1 MKQIFIKSLITT
13 MILAIFTTT
22 FYQNSASAAGTNV
35 TVTTNT
41 KEAVNSPIYLDG
53 IADVKEK
60 AASTNSLPP
69 RKSTKD
75 PFWRWVSATVAMF
88 AGVTVATVFVENA
101 INNGIDSACKK
112 WGTKPGVKQACA
124 IFQS

>member
-1 MKQIFIKSLITT
+1 MKKVFIKSLITT

-22 FYQNSASAAGTNV
+22 FYQNSASASGTYV

-41 KEAVNSPIYLDG
+41 KEVVNSPIYLDG
-53 IADVKEK
+53 IADVKEN
-60 AASTNSLPP
+60 AISTNALPP
-69 RKSTKD
+69 RKPAND
-75 PFWRWVSATVAMF
+75 PFWKWVSATVALF

-112 WGTKPGVKQACA
+112 WGKKPGVKQACA